1 MKSRWLGAIG
11 LVLILGVGV
20 FVWSCKDK
28 STNPGGGGGAAD
40 LTIGITGQ
48 NGANSFFPNPDTV
61 TVGQTVSWHNADAIT
76 HTSTANGIGLWNT
89 GNIGPGSTS
98 APTQMTTA
106 GSFPYHCSIHPTMTG
121 TLVVRP

>member
-1 MKSRWLGAIG
+1 MKARWLGAIG
-11 LVLILGVGV
+11 LLLVLGVGILV
-20 FVWSCKDK
+20 VSCKDK

-48 NGANSFFPNPDTV
+48 NGGNSFFPNPDTV
-61 TVGQTVSWHNADAIT
+61 TVGQTVSWHNADATT

-98 APTQMTTA
+98 SPIQMNTA
-106 GSFPYHCSIHPTMTG
+106 GDFPYHCSIHPTMTG
-121 TLVVRP
+121 TLHVNP